1 MTSFGELTVSEP
13 AGQEEPQDSEDS
25 EAPIR
30 DYLLWVMDQIMR
42 IGEDGPFSVQ
52 SYWQSIANNPGK
64 SAKNKQTYVT
74 FSSKTRRK
82 CQIFKIECLVPA

>member
-25 EAPIR
+25 DSPIR
-30 DYLLWVMDQIMR
+30 DYLLWVMDQIER

-64 SAKNKQTYVT
+64 SAKNKQTYT
-74 FSSKTRRK
+74 KLPEHTRT
-82 CQIFKIECLVPA
+82 